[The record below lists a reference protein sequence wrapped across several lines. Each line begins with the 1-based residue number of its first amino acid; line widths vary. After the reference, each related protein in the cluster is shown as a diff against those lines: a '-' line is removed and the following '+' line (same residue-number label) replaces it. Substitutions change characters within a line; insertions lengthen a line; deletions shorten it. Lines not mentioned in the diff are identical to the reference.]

1 MFQHSAK
8 FLWLVT
14 VFAYLASYSQASF
27 RTLHTKPAIF
37 LLVRKTRPPH
47 RELRALLFSKKCVDS
62 LAFHRFAVLIQEDLK
77 VQPFADEITKATL
90 SPQLFKD
97 TECWSG
103 QDLKPCLEQL
113 APLFYFAFSRQL
125 FNCSLSGTDY

>member
-1 MFQHSAK
+1 M
-8 FLWLVT
+8 T
-14 VFAYLASYSQASF
+14 VFAYLASYIQASF
-27 RTLHTKPAIF
+27 SHIF
-37 LLVRKTRPPH
+37 AGEKNQTATPGTPG
-47 RELRALLFSKKCVDS
+47 ALLFWKKCVDS

-77 VQPFADEITKATL
+77 VQPFADEITKVTL

-113 APLFYFAFSRQL
+113 VPLFYFAFLRQL
-125 FNCSLSGTDY
+125 FDCS